1 MSIPI
6 AFFNAI
12 FHFNLGEGP
21 NEDGNERGYPFR
33 TIGVRNCFFM
43 KRNGTFVNSIDE
55 LDSFLD
61 DHENE
66 SKDLLIVRCDQKR
79 NCEIPNVE
87 NFNNYPELFNPS
99 NTEKE
104 IAENTPY
111 KITSTTKGELE
122 NKVTLNV
129 AGKNKRKSSTKK
141 RKSLKHKKRRSS
153 RKY

>member
-1 MSIPI
+1 MSTPTS
-6 AFFNAI
+6 FFDAN

-21 NEDGNERGYPFR
+21 NKGYPFR

-87 NFNNYPELFNPS
+87 NFN
-99 NTEKE
+99 
-104 IAENTPY
+104 
-111 KITSTTKGELE
+111 
-122 NKVTLNV
+122 
-129 AGKNKRKSSTKK
+129 KNNEKRKPDWEHTED
-141 RKSLKHKKRRSS
+141 
-153 RKY
+153 